1 MINAIESRPV
11 AILGGGIAGL
21 TAALHLK
28 NHRVPFVLFESSDAV
43 AGLMKSERDDEGY
56 TYDCGVHFLTNRLAA
71 AIGMSKD
78 CQPMARYGETVH
90 LRGRCYSYPLGLLTS
105 PKYLTSALFAKSKSL
120 ISSSGATA
128 RQYYSSQY
136 GSRLAEEIA
145 IPLTEAWSGAD
156 GDEIASAVGQK
167 FSTGLARMMM
177 LRTAAKMTKR
187 VIGIGYASTIVES
200 TNSWHV
206 YPRGGIS
213 TVCQRMAD
221 LVRGSIKLNSKVEQ
235 IRVSND
241 RVESIVVNGESLPV
255 AGVISTAPVHVLP
268 RMIRGTNALDGLE
281 KFEYRAMIFVNLKLD
296 GPSGLTDVVTWVPE
310 RSYPFF
316 RLSDI
321 GMGLPWLVP
330 KGKSQITCDIGCK
343 VGDEHWTMSD
353 DGLTELCLNALEK
366 MIPGI
371 RQRSCGSRVVR
382 VPLAYPIFKVAYE
395 AKRKAWEECSG
406 VNGLLSVGRN
416 GEFAHLLM
424 EDVFWR
430 TRWKVSRFLQNMGL

>member
-1 MINAIESRPV
+1 MIKPTNELPI

-28 NHRVPFVLFESSDAV
+28 NHSVPFVLFESSDAV
-43 AGLMKSERDDEGY
+43 AGLMKSERDEEGF

-71 AIGMSKD
+71 AIGMSRD

-90 LRGRCYSYPLGLLTS
+90 LRGRCYAYPLGLLAS
-105 PKYLTSALFAKSKSL
+105 PKYLSSALIGKSKSL
-120 ISSSGATA
+120 FASTASTA
-128 RQYYSSQY
+128 REYYSSQY
-136 GSRLAEEIA
+136 GSRLSEEIA
-145 IPLTEAWSGAD
+145 IPLTEAWSGAN
-156 GDEIASAVGQK
+156 GDEVAAAVGQK
-167 FSTGLARMMM
+167 FSTGLGRMMM
-177 LRTAAKMTKR
+177 LRTAAKMTNR

-206 YPRGGIS
+206 YPQGGIS
-213 TVCQRMAD
+213 SVCHRIAEK
-221 LVRGSIKLNSKVEQ
+221 LEENVRLNCNVEQ
-235 IRVSND
+235 IDVENERVH
-241 RVESIVVNGESLPV
+241 SIIVNGKPLPV

-268 RMIRGTNALDGLE
+268 KLVRGTNALAGLE
-281 KFEYRAMIFVNLKLD
+281 KFEYRAMIFVNLKLN

-310 RSYPFF
+310 RDYPFF

-330 KGKSQITCDIGCK
+330 NGKSQVTCDIGCK
-343 VGDEHWTMSD
+343 VGDSHWNMNDSE
-353 DGLTELCLNALEK
+353 LTKLCIDSLER

-371 RQRSCGSRVVR
+371 GKRACGSRVVR
-382 VPLAYPIFKVAYE
+382 VPLAYPIFKVEYE
-395 AKRKAWEECSG
+395 SKRKSWEQTTG
-406 VNGLLSVGRN
+406 VDGLLSVGRN

-430 TRWKVSRFLQNMGL
+430 TRWKVSEFLKNSL

>member
-1 MINAIESRPV
+1 MIKATQERPI

-28 NHRVPFVLFESSDAV
+28 NHRIPFVLFESSDAV
-43 AGLMKSERDDEGY
+43 AGLMKSERDEDGY

-71 AIGMSKD
+71 AVGMSRE
-78 CQPMARYGETVH
+78 CRPMARYGETVH

-105 PKYLTSALFAKSKSL
+105 PKYLSSALYAKSKSL
-120 ISSSGATA
+120 ISSSSTTA

-136 GSRLAEEIA
+136 GSKLAEEIA
-145 IPLTEAWSGAD
+145 IPLTEAWSGAN
-156 GDEIASAVGQK
+156 GDEIAPAVGQK

-177 LRTAAKMTKR
+177 LRVAAKMTRR

-206 YPRGGIS
+206 YPNGGIA
-213 TVCQRMAD
+213 TVCHRMAD
-221 LVRGSIKLNSKVEQ
+221 MVRESVQLNRKVEQ
-235 IRVSND
+235 IYVDDNA
-241 RVESIVVNGESLPV
+241 VKSIVVNGESMPV
-255 AGVISTAPVHVLP
+255 AGLISTAPVHILP
-268 RMIRGTNALDGLE
+268 KIVRGTDALNGLE

-310 RSYPFF
+310 PNYPFF

-330 KGKSQITCDIGCK
+330 KGRSQVTCDIGCK
-343 VGDEHWTMSD
+343 VGDEHWTMGD
-353 DGLTELCLNALEK
+353 DRLADFCLVALEK

-371 RQRSCGSRVVR
+371 RKRACGSRVVR
-382 VPLAYPIFKVAYE
+382 VPLAYPIFKVEYE
-395 AKRKAWEECSG
+395 AKRKAWESSTG
-406 VNGLLSVGRN
+406 VKGLLSVGRN
-416 GEFAHLLM
+416 GEFAHILM

-430 TRWKVSRFLQNMGL
+430 TRWKVSEFLQNVGE